1 VALTGA
7 NPHWREER
15 RSVTDQDEPVKNY
28 CASCGVA
35 IGDQT
40 GLCGDCAK
48 VEAGDASR
56 NGDNR

>member
-1 VALTGA
+1 M
-7 NPHWREER
+7 
-15 RSVTDQDEPVKNY
+15 TDQEEPVTNH
-28 CASCGVA
+28 CNQCGVG
-35 IGDQT
+35 IGDAT